1 MPPGGKIRSKALM
14 LLDDMK
20 ETLREANGV
29 GLAAPQVGILR
40 RVVIVNIGDE
50 DGDIELINPEIVEAS
65 GEQDG
70 PEGCLSCPGEWGM
83 VRRPSH
89 VVVKAQNRRGEF
101 FEITG
106 EELKARAFCHEL
118 DHLEGIL
125 FKAKASRMID
135 PSELETEEETRNKI
149 GKEETDAYRF
159 MEPRISPCRAWRDC
173 WRRAIRYAVCLPS
186 RISRRAEKWF

>member
-1 MPPGGKIRSKALM
+1 MAIRNIVKEGDGILGKKCRPVEKFDPKLWM

-50 DGDIELINPEIVEAS
+50 DGDIEL
-65 GEQDG
+65 
-70 PEGCLSCPGEWGM
+70 
-83 VRRPSH
+83 
-89 VVVKAQNRRGEF
+89 
-101 FEITG
+101 
-106 EELKARAFCHEL
+106 

-135 PSELETEEETRNKI
+135 PSELETEEEN
-149 GKEETDAYRF
+149 EE
-159 MEPRISPCRAWRDC
+159 
-173 WRRAIRYAVCLPS
+173 
-186 RISRRAEKWF
+186 

>member
-1 MPPGGKIRSKALM
+1 MAIRNIVKEGDGILGKKCRPVEKFDPKLWM

-65 GEQDG
+65 GER
-70 PEGCLSCPGEWGM
+70 GM

-135 PSELETEEETRNKI
+135 PSELETEEEN
-149 GKEETDAYRF
+149 EE
-159 MEPRISPCRAWRDC
+159 
-173 WRRAIRYAVCLPS
+173 
-186 RISRRAEKWF
+186 

>member
-1 MPPGGKIRSKALM
+1 MAIRNIVKEGDGILGKKSRPVEKFDPKLWM

-135 PSELETEEETRNKI
+135 PSELETEEEN
-149 GKEETDAYRF
+149 EE
-159 MEPRISPCRAWRDC
+159 
-173 WRRAIRYAVCLPS
+173 
-186 RISRRAEKWF
+186 

>member
-1 MPPGGKIRSKALM
+1 M

-70 PEGCLSCPGEWGM
+70 PEGLPFLP
-83 VRRPSH
+83 RRVGHGAPP
-89 VVVKAQNRRGEF
+89 QPCG
-101 FEITG
+101 
-106 EELKARAFCHEL
+106 
-118 DHLEGIL
+118 
-125 FKAKASRMID
+125 
-135 PSELETEEETRNKI
+135 
-149 GKEETDAYRF
+149 GKGP
-159 MEPRISPCRAWRDC
+159 EPQGRI
-173 WRRAIRYAVCLPS
+173 
-186 RISRRAEKWF
+186 F